1 MHGFVVFVFFFS
13 SRRRHT
19 RCALVTGV
27 QTGAL
32 PISAAARGNR
42 LPDPRSR
49 DRHAH
54 PRGGSRQLPG
64 RQPQC
69 LGTACRRQ
77 LPEGRTTRRRNAAL
91 RAGRA
96 AGEDLRMKIPAFV
109 PSTAAPLQ
117 DGDMLAAIDLGSNSF
132 HMVVARYTLGQL
144 RTVDRVR
151 ETVRLA
157 EGLDGKGTL
166 TPEVRQRAFECLARF
181 GQSIRD
187 IPPQRVRA
195 VATNTV
201 RALSAPQAFLVP
213 AET

>member
-1 MHGFVVFVFFFS
+1 MRISDWSADVCS
-13 SRRRHT
+13 SD
-19 RCALVTGV
+19 
-27 QTGAL
+27 L
-32 PISAAARGNR
+32 P
-42 LPDPRSR
+42 L
-49 DRHAH
+49 
-54 PRGGSRQLPG
+54 
-64 RQPQC
+64 C

-166 TPEVRQRAFECLARF
+166 TPEVHQRAFECLARF

-201 RALSAPQAFLVP
+201 RALSAPQAFLVRS
-213 AET
+213 EEHT